1 MTEEARFCANC
12 GAGLEAGAAFCGQ
25 CGTPIS
31 AAAGADPSTGSVAA
45 AATGAVATGYPLR
58 YDVEYAEELS
68 RWLIFVKWFLVL
80 PHTIILYALGVAA
93 TVIGFIAFFA
103 ILFTK
108 RYPRGMFD
116 FVVNVNRW
124 GANVGAYSGLF
135 RDEYP
140 PFSWERGQY
149 AVTYEV
155 DYPQEL
161 NRWLPLIKWL
171 LAIPHYIVLLVLL
184 IAVYFAYIIAWFAIL
199 FTKRFPRGLFD
210 FIVGVNRWNYRV
222 GAYTALLRDEYP
234 PFSIE

>member
-1 MTEEARFCANC
+1 MYDET
-12 GAGLEAGAAFCGQ
+12 
-25 CGTPIS
+25 T
-31 AAAGADPSTGSVAA
+31 VAA
-45 AATGAVATGYPLR
+45 APEYPLR
-58 YDVEYAEELS
+58 YDVEYPEELS
-68 RWLIFVKWFLVL
+68 RWLIFVKWLLAF
-80 PHTIILYALGVAA
+80 PHFIILYPLGIASSV
-93 TVIGFIAFFA
+93 VGFIAFFA

-108 RYPRGMFD
+108 RYPQGLFD

-124 GANVGAYSGLF
+124 GANVGAYYGLF

-140 PFSWERGQY
+140 PFSWELGQY

-155 DYPQEL
+155 DYPEEL

-171 LAIPHYIVLLVLL
+171 LAIPHIIVLLFLF
-184 IAVYFAYIIAWFAIL
+184 IAVYFAFIIAWFAIL

-234 PFSIE
+234 PFSLR